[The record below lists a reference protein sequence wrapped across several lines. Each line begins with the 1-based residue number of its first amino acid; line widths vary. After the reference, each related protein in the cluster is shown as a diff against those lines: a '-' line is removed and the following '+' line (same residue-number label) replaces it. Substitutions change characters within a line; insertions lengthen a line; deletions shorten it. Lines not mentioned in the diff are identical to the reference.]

1 MYDSRY
7 TDSRPSQLQ
16 IGSRLQQRMTALDG
30 QGLADAAEIV
40 DSEAQTYETG
50 TTIVALSADNGV
62 VMAADKRM
70 SLGGRFT
77 ASKDVQKI
85 TQVHPTAAMAIS
97 GGVGPAQQL
106 LESLRAEASLYRTR
120 HGEPMSMTAL
130 SQTAGHLVRGL
141 PVQPL
146 LAGVDEGGGH
156 VYELDG
162 SGSVIEDTYSAG
174 GSGMQTAYGL
184 LEGRVEG
191 GLSIADAEEIAFDA
205 VTAASERD
213 TASGNGVTL
222 ATITSEGVAFDGE
235 DDEYVEKRDD
245 DTPVAEGG
253 DR

>member
-1 MYDSRY
+1 MYDLPY
-7 TDSRPSQLQ
+7 TDDRPSQLQ
-16 IGSRLQQRMTALDG
+16 TGNRLRQQTSALG
-30 QGLADAAEIV
+30 GTELTDAAEMA

-50 TTIVALSADNGV
+50 TTIVALSADDGV

-146 LAGVDEGGGH
+146 LAGVDEGGGR

-174 GSGMQTAYGL
+174 GSGLQTAYGL
-184 LEGRVEG
+184 LEGRVED
-191 GLSIADAEEIAFDA
+191 GLTIADAEEIAFDA
-205 VTAASERD
+205 VIAASERD
-213 TASGNGVTL
+213 TASGNGVTV
-222 ATITSEGVAFDGE
+222 ATITEEGVTFEGNE
-235 DDEYVEKRDD
+235 DDHS
-245 DTPVAEGG
+245 TAEGG